1 MTLAN
6 PLGLLA
12 LIAIP
17 IVIAIHFLQRRAQVI
32 PSSTLFLLEKTQKES
47 ASGRKFDR
55 LMNSIPLWL
64 QLLIVLLI
72 TWLLVQPRFVKSNST
87 QRIAIVLDSSAS
99 MSVFP
104 ISKTKDQS
112 GKPEIPPK
120 KPAQH
125 QSPTTPNNDRQSRFS
140 RAKKGRK

>member
-99 MSVFP
+99 MSVFTEE
-104 ISKTKDQS
+104 TK
-112 GKPEIPPK
+112 
-120 KPAQH
+120 
-125 QSPTTPNNDRQSRFS
+125 
-140 RAKKGRK
+140 AK